1 MKSGSSCQNCSGT
14 ASPRLKEPNSMAF
27 KAKSKRVVI
36 LYNPV
41 APYYTIPLQYLAL
54 GSVSDNASFEV
65 RIIDARIEKSPRH
78 AHQKVVDLL
87 PHAVCVGVSVI
98 TGTPIK
104 DAVEISELTKKS
116 APGVPVVWGGWHP
129 SIFPEQCLREGSADF
144 CVSGQGEVTFAEL
157 VDALDSG

>member
-1 MKSGSSCQNCSGT
+1 MASRGSSG
-14 ASPRLKEPNSMAF
+14 
-27 KAKSKRVVI
+27 RVVI
-36 LYNPV
+36 LYNPA

-54 GSVSDNASFEV
+54 ASVIDPARFEV
-65 RIIDARIEKSPRH
+65 RIIDASIEKSPRH
-78 AHQKVVDLL
+78 AHQKLIELL
-87 PHAVCVGVSVI
+87 PRAVCVGVSVI

-104 DAVEISELTKKS
+104 DAVEISELAKKS
-116 APGVPVVWGGWHP
+116 APSVPVVWGGWYP